1 MPRRLVLTLLVVVSF
16 ILPSRVNRTHA
27 QEPAEKATKPTIAV
41 FALTGEITES
51 PIDEPFPLFDLPVTS
66 LRDLTRRLTRAATDD
81 NVKAVVL
88 LAENAH
94 PGAAQIEELRQSMAA
109 IQKAGKEVYVHSDSL
124 GMADYVLFSGATR
137 IAVSPTADLWVT
149 GLYGEQPYLRGLLD
163 KLGVQPDF
171 LTCGDYKSAAEIFM
185 RTEPSKQADEMHNW
199 LLDSIHQNRIALIA
213 KGRNVAPDQ
222 VEKWIDNGP
231 YTAEKAK
238 AAGLIDAVEH
248 RQDFTAFL
256 KKKYGEDLVF
266 DRKYGQPKQ
275 PTIDFSNPFV
285 AFKILG
291 DLFGGNK
298 KPASDKPAV
307 GIVFVEGPIM
317 LGNPEPSI
325 FGAAGEARSS
335 AIRKALDQAA
345 ADDKVK
351 AVVLRVNSPGGS
363 AVASEIILDATRRV
377 KAKKPFVVS
386 MGDVAGSG
394 GYYVACASDTIF
406 ADPSTITAS
415 IGVVAGKVVTTPMWN
430 KIGVTFKP
438 YARGARA
445 DLLNSDRPFT
455 DDQRAVLQ
463 SWMDDIYGVFKQHVT
478 DARKDRLK
486 NPLDQLAGGR
496 VYTGRQ
502 ALDLGL
508 VDQLGTL
515 NDAIAFVAAKADM
528 KDGEYDTRP
537 VPEPKNFIEQLME
550 QQSGGSEKDKRNL
563 IASTP
568 SILQMALPLLS
579 NLDPHRVAIIK
590 QSLRRLDMIQS
601 DGAVLMMPEI
611 ATPR

>member
-1 MPRRLVLTLLVVVSF
+1 MPRRLVLTLLLVVVSF
-16 ILPSRVNRTHA
+16 IIPARLTRA
-27 QEPAEKATKPTIAV
+27 AEDQAEKATKPTIAV

-51 PIDEPFPLFDLPVTS
+51 PTDESFPLFDLPVAS
-66 LRDLTRRLTRAATDD
+66 LRDLTRRMTRAAHDD

-94 PGAAQIEELRQSMAA
+94 PGSAQIEELRQSMAA

-137 IAVSPTADLWVT
+137 IAVAPTADLWVT
-149 GLYGEQPYLRGLLD
+149 GLYAEQPYLRGLLD

-171 LTCGDYKSAAEIFM
+171 LTCGDYKSAAELFM
-185 RTEPSKQADEMHNW
+185 RTEPSKQADEMYNW
-199 LLDSIHQNRIALIA
+199 LLDSIHKSRIALIA
-213 KGRNVAPDQ
+213 KGRNVSPEQAS
-222 VEKWIDNGP
+222 KWIDNGP

-256 KKKYGEDLVF
+256 KKKYGDDLTF

-285 AFKILG
+285 AFKILA

-317 LGNPEPSI
+317 LGSPEPSI
-325 FGAAGEARSS
+325 FGAEGAARSS
-335 AIRKALDQAA
+335 VIRKALDQAA

-430 KIGVTFKP
+430 KIGITFKP
-438 YARGARA
+438 YTRGQHA

-455 DDQRAVLQ
+455 DDQRQLMQ
-463 SWMDDIYGVFKQHVT
+463 SWMNDIYGVFKQHVT

-486 NPLDQLAGGR
+486 KPLDQLAGGR
-496 VYTGRQ
+496 VYTGQQ

-508 VDQLGTL
+508 VDRLGTL
-515 NDAIAFVAAKADM
+515 DDAIAFIAAKADM

-550 QQSGGSEKDKRNL
+550 QQSGGSERDKRNL
-563 IASTP
+563 NATTP
-568 SILQMALPLLS
+568 SILQMALPLLA

-590 QSLRRLDMIQS
+590 QSLRRLDLVQAE
-601 DGAVLMMPEI
+601 GAVLMMPEI

>member
-1 MPRRLVLTLLVVVSF
+1 
-16 ILPSRVNRTHA
+16 
-27 QEPAEKATKPTIAV
+27 
-41 FALTGEITES
+41 
-51 PIDEPFPLFDLPVTS
+51 
-66 LRDLTRRLTRAATDD
+66 
-81 NVKAVVL
+81 
-88 LAENAH
+88 
-94 PGAAQIEELRQSMAA
+94 
-109 IQKAGKEVYVHSDSL
+109 
-124 GMADYVLFSGATR
+124 MADYVLFSGATR

-213 KGRNVAPDQ
+213 RGRNVAPDQ

-256 KKKYGEDLVF
+256 KKKYGEDLTF

-486 NPLDQLAGGR
+486 KPLDQLAGGR